1 MALARKRQINI
12 EATRFYHCVS
22 RCVRRAYLCGL
33 DPVSGRNYEH
43 RRSWVQNK
51 LLELPNSF
59 AIDVYAFA
67 VMNNHTHS
75 VLYVNHQKAQ
85 NWCAQEV
92 LSRWHRLFKGTILTQ
107 RYTKNAGR
115 GMSEAELRMVEDTVE
130 VYRSRLMDI
139 SWFMRSLNEFVA
151 RKANKEDNC
160 TGRFWEGR
168 FKSQALLDEQAVL
181 CCMVYV
187 DLNPHRVGIASSIKT
202 SHYTS
207 IKLRENANRSGSI
220 ITKLQYL
227 TEKNISG
234 LAISESSYI
243 QLVSDRIHD
252 FSSEKSSETSSM
264 ANVIRDKW
272 YSSTT
277 YFEDLFHG
285 AVGNTE
291 SLTRFCKCFGSKR
304 RSNLSNNRKYFG
316 DGSTSF
322 KNPLHLARTELVL
335 QT

>member
-59 AIDVYAFA
+59 AIDVCAFA

-107 RYTKNAGR
+107 RFAKNVGR
-115 GMSEAELRMVEDTVE
+115 DMSEDELRMVKDTVE

-151 RKANKEDNC
+151 RKANQEDNC

-187 DLNPHRVGIASSIKT
+187 DLNPHRAGIARTIET

-207 IKLRENANRSGSI
+207 IKLRQNAIRRGFTT
-220 ITKLQYL
+220 TKLQEL
-227 TEKNISG
+227 SEKSQNELS
-234 LAISESSYI
+234 ISEASYI
-243 QLVSDRIHD
+243 QLVNDRMLAERDNKSTDTSLIETVNG
-252 FSSEKSSETSSM
+252 EKWHSLTSH
-264 ANVIRDKW
+264 
-272 YSSTT
+272 
-277 YFEDLFHG
+277 FEDLFHG

-291 SLTRFCKCFGSKR
+291 SLTRYCRLFGAKR
-304 RSNLSNNRKYFG
+304 RSNLSVNRCFFG
-316 DGSTSF
+316 DKMPKLNQHYCTA
-322 KNPLHLARTELVL
+322 KTEPVL